1 MKEEKGNIE
10 YRFQPNIELESTIG
24 SKIYEALQGNIVENI
39 IQKIKTSGNDVYWR
53 SSLEGHSLKVDKEL
67 LPDFYNLCQEVKDS
81 LNYTDNVDFYITSD
95 STVNAFTV
103 AADDEGQPHIIN
115 INSALF
121 TLMNRDELKFVIGH
135 ELGHLINKDTAL
147 MRLIHFVFP
156 PEKGMPI
163 SLHYK
168 IRLHEQLAELVAD
181 RYGFLAVKDLNVCVT
196 AFFKLASG
204 LDLTKMNVSIDAL
217 IADNHRRLDYFL
229 NDQGC
234 SRNSHPVNPIRVQA
248 LNLFATAPDQETLNK
263 GMDELIGILLKVGS
277 SEIHEH
283 IAHFIASAGIIVA
296 SCDQEISEEE
306 VQKIVGEL
314 SALKIFPRDFLDTI
328 AKDNIGDIFNNSVSK
343 ILEINPG
350 MRETMLSYMVHL
362 ILSDKNIADSEI
374 EFLYNFGKSIN
385 FSEIEI
391 ATLIATAIQQNYI
404 PHWEVIS

>member
-1 MKEEKGNIE
+1 MKEEKVKIE

-24 SKIYEALQGNIVENI
+24 SKIYEALQGNIVENV

-81 LNYTDNVDFYITSD
+81 LNYTDKVDFYITSD
-95 STVNAFTV
+95 STVNAYTV
-103 AADDEGQPHIIN
+103 AADEEGQPHIIN

-121 TLMNRDELKFVIGH
+121 TLMNREELKFVIGH

-147 MRLIHFVFP
+147 MRLINFVFP

-163 SLHYK
+163 SLQYK

-204 LDLTKMNVSIDAL
+204 LDLAKMNVSIDAL

-229 NDQGC
+229 HDQGC

-248 LNLFATAPDQETLNK
+248 LNLFATAPDQEALNK
-263 GMDELIGILLKVGS
+263 GMDELIGILLKVGGN
-277 SEIHEH
+277 ELHEH

-306 VQKIVGEL
+306 VQKIVSEL
-314 SALKIFPRDFLDTI
+314 SALKIFPRDFLDKI
-328 AKDNIGDIFNNSVSK
+328 AKDNVGDIFNNSVGK

-385 FSEIEI
+385 FSEIEV
-391 ATLIATAIQQNYI
+391 ATLIANAIQQNYI